1 MSVVTV
7 KSVKTESV
15 KTGTGRRVKKVPVE
29 KVAPQSPV
37 RPVTP
42 EPETDRESVRVK
54 KPTRE
59 ELRELLTSIRDGELT
74 VEQGV
79 ERIGG
84 RKKETKTPEGM
95 TGLRTAIMTLLGMN
109 NERFPET
116 INELYERIG
125 KKGPMQAALK
135 IMEAIAESEY
145 NETWKEVM
153 KDLKELKLKRE
164 QKEERKE
171 FLKAFENEFM
181 VTMMKIYGINAGGI
195 SHEMGYSEL
204 IETLGKVKTEG
215 KKRCGAKT
223 GKGEQCK
230 RMGKGEYCGMHMKGR
245 KFGDYE
251 DGESGGGE
259 SGDEEIED
267 E

>member
-1 MSVVTV
+1 MSVTV
-7 KSVKTESV
+7 KSA
-15 KTGTGRRVKKVPVE
+15 KTGKTGGTGRVKKVPVKVE

-59 ELRELLTSIRDGELT
+59 ELREILTSIQNGTMT
-74 VEQGV
+74 VEQGM
-79 ERIGG
+79 ERMGG

-95 TGLRTAIMTLLGMN
+95 TGMRTAIMTLLGMN
-109 NERFPET
+109 KERFPET

-125 KKGPMQAALK
+125 KDGPMLAAST
-135 IMEAIAESEY
+135 IMEAIAESDEY
-145 NETWKEVM
+145 NETWKEAM

-164 QKEERKE
+164 QKEERKQ
-171 FLKAFENEFM
+171 FLQTLENGFM
-181 VTMMKIYGINAGGI
+181 ATMMKIYEIDAGDI
-195 SHEMGYSEL
+195 SYEMGYGEL
-204 IETLGKVKTEG
+204 IETLKKVKTEG

-251 DGESGGGE
+251 DGESGEIGEEE
-259 SGDEEIED
+259 SGEET
-267 E
+267 